1 LKTKYT
7 QSYNPSGNAGDIA
20 YQEYNDNRTN
30 LGYGAATS
38 YYLRQNL
45 QIKASFEKTY
55 RLPTPDEIFGSPND
69 NIEGNTTLKP
79 ESSNNLNAGV
89 SYQTS
94 FNKVNA
100 LTFDVNFMYRNS
112 NDFIRTT
119 FNNNQNKTLTLN
131 QDSVNNYGVD
141 GEIRYSYRNRFTAGV
156 NMTYQNLRN
165 MTKYEPEQNYVS
177 DYYKDRMPN
186 IPFFF
191 VNTDATVFFYDVF
204 KKGNNLSVGYNLL
217 YVHAYYLYWPSRG
230 AEKFD
235 IPDQFNHE
243 LNAVY
248 TFADGKYNIGV
259 ECKNVLDNKLY
270 DNFSLQKP
278 SRAFY
283 IKFRYFFTK
292 SK

>member
-1 LKTKYT
+1 
-7 QSYNPSGNAGDIA
+7 
-20 YQEYNDNRTN
+20 
-30 LGYGAATS
+30 
-38 YYLRQNL
+38 
-45 QIKASFEKTY
+45 
-55 RLPTPDEIFGSPND
+55 
-69 NIEGNTTLKP
+69 
-79 ESSNNLNAGV
+79 
-89 SYQTS
+89 
-94 FNKVNA
+94 
-100 LTFDVNFMYRNS
+100 MYRNS

-141 GEIRYSYRNRFTAGV
+141 GEIRYSYRNRFTVGV

-191 VNTDATVFFYDVF
+191 GNTDATVFFYDVF